1 MLKSSR
7 VIKQKFVQRMKVY
20 ESTQQPINAT
30 QTHSVIVDETLH
42 QLEQRINRIEQVAN
56 PIQQSELLQPRVIKE
71 SSRNTDKLDFD
82 FLEQMKQT
90 IIESK
95 RDRSRKGERRNAS
108 DGKQPLKKSFNSD
121 RTIKTQRFGSKNL
134 SAQPERKGFK
144 RKLSLIEEA
153 QNTNQTIESVEHNA
167 SKVDSMTV
175 KKVSKG
181 SSTPRTKVETL
192 IHDFDQEIQLR
203 SDNLSSF
210 IESPLSVASTGNKFA
225 MNAKSKF
232 GNL

>member
-1 MLKSSR
+1 
-7 VIKQKFVQRMKVY
+7 
-20 ESTQQPINAT
+20 
-30 QTHSVIVDETLH
+30 
-42 QLEQRINRIEQVAN
+42 
-56 PIQQSELLQPRVIKE
+56 
-71 SSRNTDKLDFD
+71 
-82 FLEQMKQT
+82 MKQT

-192 IHDFDQEIQLR
+192 IHDFD
-203 SDNLSSF
+203 
-210 IESPLSVASTGNKFA
+210 
-225 MNAKSKF
+225 
-232 GNL
+232 

>member
-56 PIQQSELLQPRVIKE
+56 PIQQSELLQPRMIKE
-71 SSRNTDKLDFD
+71 SSRNTDNLDFD

-192 IHDFDQEIQLR
+192 IHDFD
-203 SDNLSSF
+203 
-210 IESPLSVASTGNKFA
+210 
-225 MNAKSKF
+225 
-232 GNL
+232 

>member
-42 QLEQRINRIEQVAN
+42 QLEQRVNRIEQVAN
-56 PIQQSELLQPRVIKE
+56 PIQQSELLQPRMIKE
-71 SSRNTDKLDFD
+71 SSRNTDNLDFD

-203 SDNLSSF
+203 SDNFSSF

>member
-42 QLEQRINRIEQVAN
+42 QLEQRVNRIEQVAN
-56 PIQQSELLQPRVIKE
+56 PIQQSELLQPRMIKE
-71 SSRNTDKLDFD
+71 SSRNTDNLDFD

-192 IHDFDQEIQLR
+192 IHDFD
-203 SDNLSSF
+203 
-210 IESPLSVASTGNKFA
+210 
-225 MNAKSKF
+225 
-232 GNL
+232 

>member
-42 QLEQRINRIEQVAN
+42 QLEQRVNRIEQVAN
-56 PIQQSELLQPRVIKE
+56 PIQQSELLQPRMIKE
-71 SSRNTDKLDFD
+71 SSRNTDNLDFD

-95 RDRSRKGERRNAS
+95 RERSRKGERRNAS

-192 IHDFDQEIQLR
+192 IHDFD
-203 SDNLSSF
+203 
-210 IESPLSVASTGNKFA
+210 
-225 MNAKSKF
+225 
-232 GNL
+232 